1 MTLFFIR
8 FLRSIVHSLRKNNNL
23 HRKATVYY
31 SDSALES
38 AISQYKHEYWNFVT
52 LTLVFG
58 LEGSYMLVYSSL
70 A

>member
-1 MTLFFIR
+1 MNIHV
-8 FLRSIVHSLRKNNNL
+8 IQ
-23 HRKATVYY
+23 VYNCY

-38 AISQYKHEYWNFVT
+38 AIAQYKHEYWDFVT
-52 LTLVFG
+52 LTPVFG